1 MRKLVGGLLAL
12 LAAPALCA
20 PAPPPLS
27 VDAAHEALLYDLSSG
42 TALYARNPS
51 ARLLPASMTKAMT
64 TLVAFDLIAA
74 GTLKEND
81 VVTVSPVLSSQWAG
95 LGTSLFLRPNEKVS
109 VHDLLMG
116 ITTASANDAAI
127 VLARHAAGSQERWAA
142 WMNATAQGI
151 GMSGSHFGTPNGWPD
166 QGRTFV
172 TARDLV
178 TLARVL
184 VERHPD
190 LYRRYI
196 GHPSFLWRG
205 MTLRNHDPLLG
216 VVTGAD
222 GIKTGHTNEAGFNFL
237 GSVVRGDRRLL
248 LVVAGAPTP
257 AARAQAS
264 RDLVE
269 WGFAEWTLHRV
280 LNAGE
285 TVGTARVQGGAAIS
299 VPLVATRA
307 VSLTL
312 ARGAAVPAR
321 PVPGRIVYT
330 GPLKAPI
337 RAGTV
342 VAALLVE
349 QPGLPIQRVPLS
361 AASNVA
367 PAGVIDRLRNGLIG
381 LWS

>member
-20 PAPPPLS
+20 PAPPPPS
-27 VDAAHEALLYDLSSG
+27 VGAAHEALLYDLSSG